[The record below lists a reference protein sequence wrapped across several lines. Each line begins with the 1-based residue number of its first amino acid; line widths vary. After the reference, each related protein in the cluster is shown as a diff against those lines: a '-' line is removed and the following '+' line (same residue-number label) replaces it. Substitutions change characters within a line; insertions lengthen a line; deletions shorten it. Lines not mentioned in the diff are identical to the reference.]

1 MTPKE
6 IGQRIKL
13 AREQKELNQKEL
25 ADKIQVHP
33 ATIKRYE
40 DGFIQKIKM
49 PIIQS
54 IAIAL
59 SVNPMWLIGK
69 SEYINSPDMIENWSL
84 SSISMTTFSLLKQK
98 KSRC

>member
-6 IGQRIKL
+6 IGERIKI
-13 AREQKELNQKEL
+13 ARESKELNQKEL
-25 ADKIQVHP
+25 AEKIQVHP

-54 IAIAL
+54 I
-59 SVNPMWLIGK
+59 
-69 SEYINSPDMIENWSL
+69 
-84 SSISMTTFSLLKQK
+84 
-98 KSRC
+98 R